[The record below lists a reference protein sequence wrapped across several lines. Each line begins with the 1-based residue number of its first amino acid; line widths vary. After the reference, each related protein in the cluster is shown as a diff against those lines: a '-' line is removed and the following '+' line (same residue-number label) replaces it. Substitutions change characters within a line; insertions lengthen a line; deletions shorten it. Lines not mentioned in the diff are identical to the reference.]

1 MAHKNATDEAA
12 VSGEKGES
20 IDCEFEIASDT
31 RLYQITETGLT
42 LQATLQG
49 TGYRL
54 DEKLN

>member
-1 MAHKNATDEAA
+1 VAHKNETDEAA

-20 IDCEFEIASDT
+20 IDYEIEIASDT

-49 TGYRL
+49 IRYRL